1 VLTMHRS
8 TCRALATTG
17 VILFAVAMLPACA
30 ASSKTAAKDVTITSC
45 KASPTGG
52 HPTAAGTIRN
62 RSSKSSAY
70 TIHVKFKDASGN
82 GVGDGIAAVG
92 KVDPDTSAKWHVTD
106 ALNAKGKVN
115 CELGTVTR
123 AAVP

>member
-1 VLTMHRS
+1 MTRRS
-8 TCRALATTG
+8 TRRAFASTCAIVFTIAVLAG
-17 VILFAVAMLPACA
+17 CA
-30 ASSKTAAKDVTITSC
+30 ASSKTAAKDVKITSC

-52 HPTAAGTIRN
+52 HPTAAGTIHN
-62 RSSKSSAY
+62 QSSKASTYS
-70 TIHVKFKDASGN
+70 IHVKFKDSSGN
-82 GVGDGIAAVG
+82 GVGDGIAAVA
-92 KVDPDTSAKWHVTD
+92 KVDPGTSAQWHVTD

>member
-1 VLTMHRS
+1 MNKLS
-8 TCRALATTG
+8 GRALATTCMM
-17 VILFAVAMLPACA
+17 LFALAVVAGCA
-30 ASSKTAAKDVTITSC
+30 ASSKTAAKDVKITSC

-52 HPTAAGTIRN
+52 HPTAAGTILN
-62 RSSKSSAY
+62 KSSKSSTY

>member
-1 VLTMHRS
+1 MNRFTGRVF
-8 TCRALATTG
+8 ATTC
-17 VILFAVAMLPACA
+17 VTLFAVAMLPGCA
-30 ASSKTAAKDVTITSC
+30 ASSKTAAKDVKITSC

-52 HPTAAGTIRN
+52 HPTAAGTILN
-62 RSSKSSAY
+62 RSSKSSTY
-70 TIHVKFKDASGN
+70 SIHVKFKDASGN

-92 KVDPDTSAKWHVTD
+92 KVDPNTSAKWHVTD

>member
-1 VLTMHRS
+1 M
-8 TCRALATTG
+8 LAGCT
-17 VILFAVAMLPACA
+17 
-30 ASSKTAAKDVTITSC
+30 SSKTVAKDVTITAC
-45 KASPTGG
+45 KGSPTGG

-70 TIHVKFKDASGN
+70 VIHVKFKDSSGN
-82 GVGDGIAAVG
+82 GVGDGVAAVA
-92 KVDPDTSAKWHVTD
+92 KVDPGTSARWHVTD

-123 AAVP
+123 TAVP